1 MSDFFSDALNNA
13 DQLEQELLGPDY
25 EYYKFVKT
33 PAQIGMSNKAK
44 DLITDF
50 KGIAGYVDVLLFGGG
65 KAQSGSQPLGD
76 KFFLTTEEIPFFINY
91 LALLEPVVVIFLVP
105 VVLKE

>member
-50 KGIAGYVDVLLFGGG
+50 KGIAGYADVLLFGGG

-76 KFFLTTEEIPFFINY
+76 KFFFNDWCKMQRCSEWRDGHTFTIY
-91 LALLEPVVVIFLVP
+91 
-105 VVLKE
+105 

>member
-50 KGIAGYVDVLLFGGG
+50 KGIIT
-65 KAQSGSQPLGD
+65 S
-76 KFFLTTEEIPFFINY
+76 TTSYCIISTTT
-91 LALLEPVVVIFLVP
+91 
-105 VVLKE
+105 K